1 MGKQDD
7 FWKKGN
13 GSLIIGAVLCL
24 LGTMLM
30 IMLLEYSN
38 IYYTNAYTQTRAD
51 VLADAGAVYAND
63 GFQLDKEKLSLIEN
77 RMLKE
82 MYQEERTAS
91 NYEVRIS
98 EKGLAAGTDN
108 VALTLRTTRHF
119 LAPTFHKGKSFHVVK
134 QATTHVV
141 FPSYTTGTPDPIRFP
156 INFGLPCKPYI
167 KNQAGRRSARA
178 YLAVI
183 GQFAIDTNPRY
194 TPRDGMTFCN
204 IFMQDV
210 LAAVGVPFVHQCA
223 NDHFTWFASS
233 GKSQGWREVSIKEAG
248 KRAQE
253 GYPTIAV
260 LRRSGHGHVRVII
273 PRKEAD
279 LKKYKLAYAQAGSR
293 CYSYRAVNQFEEAGY
308 KLYTH
313 E

>member
-1 MGKQDD
+1 MKHI

-13 GSLIIGAVLCL
+13 GSLLIGTILCL
-24 LGTMLM
+24 LGTVIM
-30 IMLLEYSN
+30 IMFLEYIN
-38 IYYTNAYTQTRAD
+38 IYFTNAYTQTRAD

-63 GFQLDKEKLSLIEN
+63 GFQINKEKLTDIEDKL
-77 RMLKE
+77 LKT
-82 MYQEERTAS
+82 MYQEEQTAS

-98 EKGLAAGTDN
+98 EKDLAAGTDN
-108 VALTLRTTRHF
+108 VALTLRTTRRF
-119 LAPTFHKGKSFHVVK
+119 LAPTFQEGRNFQVVK
-134 QATTHVV
+134 KATTHVV
-141 FPSYTTGTPDPIRFP
+141 FPSYTSGAPDPVRFP

-167 KNQAGRRSARA
+167 KNTKGSRSARA
-178 YLAVI
+178 YLAVV

-210 LAAVGVPFVHQCA
+210 LAALDVPFVYQCA
-223 NDHFTWFASS
+223 NDHYAWFAST
-233 GKSQGWREVSIKEAG
+233 GKSCGWKEVSMKEAG

-273 PRKEAD
+273 PRKTTD
-279 LKKYKLAYAQAGSR
+279 IKKYKLAYAQAGSS
-293 CYSYRAVNQFEEAGY
+293 CYSYRAVNGFEESGY
-308 KLYTH
+308 RLYTH
-313 E
+313 D